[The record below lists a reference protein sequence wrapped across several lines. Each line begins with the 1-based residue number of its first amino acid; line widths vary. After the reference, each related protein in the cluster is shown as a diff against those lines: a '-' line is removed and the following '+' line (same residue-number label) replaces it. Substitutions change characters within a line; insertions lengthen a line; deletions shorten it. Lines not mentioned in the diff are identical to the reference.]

1 MNRRGKY
8 SGDSLGGRINRTRT
22 KQLFRKQEGKLED
35 GAVENTGGVVVLVL
49 SEERQWRI
57 VYF

>member
-1 MNRRGKY
+1 MNKRGKY
-8 SGDSLGGRINRTRT
+8 SRNSLGGRINRTRT

-35 GAVENTGGVVVLVL
+35 GAVENTVGVVVLVL

-57 VYF
+57 V